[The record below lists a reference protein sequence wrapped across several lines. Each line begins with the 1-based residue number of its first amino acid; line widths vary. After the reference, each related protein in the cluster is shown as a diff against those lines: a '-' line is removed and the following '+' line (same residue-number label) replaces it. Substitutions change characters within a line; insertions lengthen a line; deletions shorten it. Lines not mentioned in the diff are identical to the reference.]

1 MELPARGRRAR
12 ARAGLRRGPDLRAVA
27 LGNRVRRLR
36 APAVGSG
43 RRMGAGGAPVRL
55 PVSRGVATGGLP
67 SSAARSALRAACGD
81 GGAGPSLA
89 GGEVG
94 ARPRRVLGGGRGGQ
108 SLAGGVALGFV
119 DVAVL
124 PEAPDDAAPGAA
136 EDADGVLVAAAAR
149 SGAVIDVCR
158 PRVVVAAGVGERADR
173 RPEAVV
179 AGPAE
184 ARAFG
189 FARFDGDGGLAAV
202 V

>member
-1 MELPARGRRAR
+1 M
-12 ARAGLRRGPDLRAVA
+12 
-27 LGNRVRRLR
+27 
-36 APAVGSG
+36 
-43 RRMGAGGAPVRL
+43 RL
-55 PVSRGVATGGLP
+55 PVSRGVATDGLP

-119 DVAVL
+119 DVAAVL

-158 PRVVVAAGVGERADR
+158 PRVVV
-173 RPEAVV
+173 V
-179 AGPAE
+179 AG
-184 ARAFG
+184 
-189 FARFDGDGGLAAV
+189 
-202 V
+202 